1 MDKFT
6 IKIRVTYLHTKVGS
20 GYFGGIFIKKY
31 YRDGLMKGKGN
42 VLEKRS
48 EGWMGRFYLLVY
60 NSGGRGLVWRCSRFT
75 ILLGFLF
82 VTWLALC
89 FPGGLPLLFTNVFL
103 FLAGLPR
110 VRFIRAGFAG
120 TGVVDFLG
128 LSTRRSSSV
137 FVVSMFSSRSL
148 SFLGLAGLFS
158 VFSGRFGFFSFSLS
172 LTLSS

>member
-1 MDKFT
+1 MN
-6 IKIRVTYLHTKVGS
+6 
-20 GYFGGIFIKKY
+20 
-31 YRDGLMKGKGN
+31 GKGN

-48 EGWMGRFYLLVY
+48 EEWMGRFYLLIY
-60 NSGGRGLVWRCSRFT
+60 NLGGRGLVWRCSRFT

-82 VTWLALC
+82 VTWLALR
-89 FPGGLPLLFTNVFL
+89 FPGPGGLPLFFAAKGAVFL

-120 TGVVDFLG
+120 TAVVGLLG

-137 FVVSMFSSRSL
+137 LVVSMLSGRSL
-148 SFLGLAGLFS
+148 SFLGLDGRIS
-158 VFSGRFGFFSFSLS
+158 VFSGRFGFFSFSRS